1 MKTVRQSAG
10 DREAGAMGLRDALR
24 AAGLGEDR
32 YAQEFDGLLKR
43 MSEKKEEVSF
53 GKLWLDAMKEW
64 ARHLGAPV
72 ELRERVCDGE
82 DGGPVVELVHH
93 VARPARE
100 RQQGESRQ
108 IGFEFVEEDR

>member
-1 MKTVRQSAG
+1 MKRMRTDAVTG
-10 DREAGAMGLRDALR
+10 TGLRDALR
-24 AAGLGEDR
+24 ATGLGEER
-32 YAQEFDGLLKR
+32 YAREFDGMLKR
-43 MSEKKEEVSF
+43 LDDKKDEAGS

-72 ELRERVCDGE
+72 ELRERVFDGE

-100 RQQGESRQ
+100 RREEESKQ
-108 IGFEFVEEDR
+108 IGFQFGEGER

>member
-1 MKTVRQSAG
+1 MKRVRTDAG
-10 DREAGAMGLRDALR
+10 SGMGLRDALR
-24 AAGLGEDR
+24 ATGLGEER
-32 YAQEFDGLLKR
+32 YAREFGGLLER
-43 MSEKKEEVSF
+43 LSEKKDEASA

-93 VARPARE
+93 VARPSRE
-100 RQQGESRQ
+100 RREEDLRQ
-108 IGFEFVEEDR
+108 IGF